1 MTNDKHKRNPPIPS
15 LLAFDIGRPMA
26 PSRSDDQVGLT
37 TRKHG
42 DCGRLECTMY
52 EARCTNLIA

>member
-26 PSRSDDQVGLT
+26 PSRSDDQVGLMT
-37 TRKHG
+37 K
-42 DCGRLECTMY
+42 
-52 EARCTNLIA
+52 